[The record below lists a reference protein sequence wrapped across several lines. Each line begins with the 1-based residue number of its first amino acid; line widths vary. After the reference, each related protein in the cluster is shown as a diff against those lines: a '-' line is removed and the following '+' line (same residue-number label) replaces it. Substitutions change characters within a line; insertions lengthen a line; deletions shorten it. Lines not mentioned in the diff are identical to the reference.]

1 ASGDLGNWSV
11 MLKQTAA
18 VISDEKVTT
27 ALSRPS
33 LTGQQQAQI
42 VIDLCGEE
50 LNGQVQNFI
59 RILAQHKRLG
69 LTPDIVVLFERL
81 KANQERT
88 VAVDVLTAFPLA
100 DEAQQQLAESLKA
113 RLQRDVSINS
123 EVDNSLI
130 GGVVLRAGDLVIDG
144 SVRGKLKKLAEAMN
158 S

>member
-1 ASGDLGNWSV
+1 
-11 MLKQTAA
+11 
-18 VISDEKVTT
+18 T